1 MAVASYDAL
10 TAVGTIVYTGSITWS
25 GDGAALATT
34 VAGVLS
40 TDIILTQFTTA
51 PTQAA
56 YITKAVPTANTIT
69 ITLSAANTGNDAVIK
84 YVVVRPT

>member
-1 MAVASYDAL
+1 MPACYAATEAL
-10 TAVGTIVYTGSITWS
+10 GTVVKTGSITWS
-25 GDGAALATT
+25 GSGAALATV

-56 YITKAVPTANTIT
+56 YITKAVPTTDTIT
-69 ITLSAANTGNDAVIK
+69 ITLSTANTGNDAVIK
-84 YVVVRPT
+84 YVVLRPNT